1 MEKLVTSFEFLFRVI
16 SVCARDLYNNAVTII
31 EDCQREGRS
40 LSRQSKVGEI

>member
-1 MEKLVTSFEFLFRVI
+1 MKKLVTSFEFLFRVI

-40 LSRQSKVGEI
+40 LSRQLKVGEI